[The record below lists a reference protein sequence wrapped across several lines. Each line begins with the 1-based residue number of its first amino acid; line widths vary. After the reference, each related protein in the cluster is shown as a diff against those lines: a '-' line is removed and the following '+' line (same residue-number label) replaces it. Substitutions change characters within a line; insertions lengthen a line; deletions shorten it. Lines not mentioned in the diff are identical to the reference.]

1 MRFIHFLFHFFLSDF
16 FRSQLTTSKT
26 ATINQITS
34 RMLDNIK
41 LNVPPLSLQQ
51 QFAEKIEAI
60 EKQKALVQAS
70 IAETETLFNSR
81 MDYYFN

>member
-1 MRFIHFLFHFFLSDF
+1 MPIDIVYLKFFSTAMKF
-16 FRSQLTTSKT
+16 KGVGVAIPQLTVPMVKDTFVP
-26 ATINQITS
+26 
-34 RMLDNIK
+34 L
-41 LNVPPLSLQQ
+41 PPLSLQQ

-60 EKQKALVQAS
+60 GHLKALVQAS